1 MSFILAGVAAVK
13 VGHSIFKGVQANK
26 RKKAAEAEAK
36 TAKAEM
42 DARKEQF
49 ANLDI
54 SNPFMDMDNV
64 YEDLTVNQK
73 EADFAKQQTQQSQAN
88 ILNQMKGSAGSSGI
102 AGLAQAM
109 ANQGALDAQ
118 KSAMSIG
125 KQEANNQKLAL
136 GEEARIQDKQIGG
149 EIQMR
154 KDEKDKIST
163 LYGMDAQD
171 YATAQS
177 KAALANQEKNAAYS
191 SAIGGVTDYV
201 TGGVTNGF
209 GFGEKMGDINW
220 QGRN

>member
-26 RKKAAEAEAK
+26 RKKAAEQEAK
-36 TAKAEM
+36 DAKAEM

-118 KSAMSIG
+118 KSAISIG
-125 KQEANNQKLAL
+125 KQEADNQKLAL
-136 GEEARIQDKQIGG
+136 GEEARIQDKQIEG
-149 EIQMR
+149 EYQMR
-154 KDEKDKIST
+154 DDERNKIST

-177 KAALANQEKNAAYS
+177 KAAIANKEKNAAYS
-191 SAIGGVTDYV
+191 DAIGGVTDYV
-201 TGGVTNGF
+201 TGGVTSGF

>member
-26 RKKAAEAEAK
+26 RKKAAEEEAK
-36 TAKAEM
+36 NAKAEM

-54 SNPFMDMDNV
+54 SNPFMNMDNV

-73 EADFAKQQTQQSQAN
+73 EAEFASQKQQQSQAN
-88 ILNQMKGSAGSSGI
+88 ILNNLKGSAGSSGI

-109 ANQGALDAQ
+109 ANEGALAAQ
-118 KSAMSIG
+118 KSASSIG
-125 KQEANNQKLAL
+125 EQEAANQKLAL
-136 GEEARIQDKQIGG
+136 GEEARIQDKEIEG
-149 EIQMR
+149 EVQMR
-154 KDEKDKIST
+154 KDEKNKIST

-177 KAALANQEKNAAYS
+177 KAAIAQKEKADATNA
-191 SAIGGVTDYV
+191 AIGGVTDYV

-209 GFGEKMGDINW
+209 GFGGTN
-220 QGRN
+220 